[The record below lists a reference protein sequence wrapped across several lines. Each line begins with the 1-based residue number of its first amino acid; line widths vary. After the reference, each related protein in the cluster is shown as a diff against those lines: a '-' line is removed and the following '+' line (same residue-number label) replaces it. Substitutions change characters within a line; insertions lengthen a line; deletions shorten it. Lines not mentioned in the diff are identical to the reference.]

1 LTIDDSIDDSIDD
14 RRFDCRST
22 IGLPTNHPRTAD
34 DLTAESRP
42 AAGFSGDGLSVRI
55 VAPAGFRRIAL
66 VVALALVALELA
78 AFWFA
83 GRLTMLA
90 QPDEQ
95 APARVLATFVLF
107 WSLLT
112 LQAMLVAAA
121 AWTMVALSRTTLTA
135 EDHRITLEH
144 PWRRWE
150 GRLADLVEVSVVQG
164 WLHVRPRGRWRTW
177 HLRLDDEGREAA
189 ERLRPALPPG
199 TWLEPAAARRL
210 LLRRALPPLVAGA
223 LAGAAATLL
232 LNGWLN

>member
-1 LTIDDSIDDSIDD
+1 LWIDDSGC
-14 RRFDCRST
+14 RFT
-22 IGLPTNHPRTAD
+22 IRLQTDYSRTAHG
-34 DLTAESRP
+34 LAAESRP
-42 AAGFSGDGLSVRI
+42 AGFTRRDGLSIRI
-55 VAPAGFRRIAL
+55 DAPAEFRRMAL
-66 VVALALVALELA
+66 IVALALLALELA

-95 APARVLATFVLF
+95 APPRVLATFVLF

-121 AWTMVALSRTTLTA
+121 AWAMVAVSRTALTA
-135 EDHRITLEH
+135 GGDRITLEH

-150 GRLADLVEVSVVQG
+150 GRMVDLAEVSVVQG

-177 HLRLDDEGREAA
+177 HVRLDDDGREAA
-189 ERLRPALPPG
+189 GRLRAALPPD
-199 TWLEPAAARRL
+199 TWLEAAAARRL

-223 LAGAAATLL
+223 LGGTAAILL
-232 LNGWLN
+232 LNGWLV